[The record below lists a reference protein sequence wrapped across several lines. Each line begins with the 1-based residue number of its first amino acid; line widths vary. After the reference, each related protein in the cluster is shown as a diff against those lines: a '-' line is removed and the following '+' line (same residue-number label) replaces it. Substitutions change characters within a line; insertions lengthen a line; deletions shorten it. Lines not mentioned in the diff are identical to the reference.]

1 MQVQP
6 HLAQGEGIAHIFKLA
21 KGAETLT
28 VQLDAPQRA
37 SQISVYSPN
46 LNKAAPILQDSAET
60 KVSPQR
66 FQTGYYEVVIVSI
79 AEQPFDFTLT
89 LKVEPVNL

>member
-1 MQVQP
+1 
-6 HLAQGEGIAHIFKLA
+6 
-21 KGAETLT
+21 
-28 VQLDAPQRA
+28 
-37 SQISVYSPN
+37 
-46 LNKAAPILQDSAET
+46 LNTAAPILQDSAET